1 MSGTLQLL
9 AHFGLAGI
17 SLGLGIAAFH
27 DVSVV
32 RLIFA
37 ALFWCV
43 AYFHFADALWIPSWG
58 AGRDAIDRIGIA
70 IKGAGFAMIA
80 ISAVL
85 VVSIASILIGVAG
98 LLVIVFGRILW
109 ELTIV
114 GRTST
119 NDGG

>member
-17 SLGLGIAAFH
+17 SLGLGIAVFH
-27 DVSVV
+27 DIGFM
-32 RLIFA
+32 RLMFA

-58 AGRDAIDRIGIA
+58 AGRDTIDRIGIA

-80 ISAVL
+80 VSAVL
-85 VVSIASILIGVAG
+85 AVSILSIAIGFAG

-109 ELTIV
+109 ELAIV
-114 GRTST
+114 GRTSKP
-119 NDGG
+119 